1 MRNYPIDSNVKGF
14 IAMEIAIKLINAAFY
29 DGFMTAILETPEEL
43 DSLTVGERIEC
54 MALANK
60 MNDYITRSGS
70 YAGGGKPQHGK
81 SENAQGNRDLKCV
94 KEVF

>member
-14 IAMEIAIKLINAAFY
+14 IEMELAIKYINIAFY
-29 DGFMTAILETPEEL
+29 DGFMTASLETPEEL
-43 DSLTVGERIEC
+43 DSLTVEDKIRL
-54 MALANK
+54 MFLAK
-60 MNDYITRSGS
+60 EKNDYITRSGS